1 MPQFNHYTTIKVVLP
16 STKNLPEEQQAWVEM
31 RTDILVGDL
40 ISPTKE
46 QETSALLQNIGT
58 ISRMIVAWNFTK
70 EDGSI
75 EDITEENVRRIIAT
89 DFNVLTES
97 LTTNVI
103 SDEEKKS
110 SSSTSQPAKTETP
123 TA

>member
-58 ISRMIVAWNFTK
+58 VSRMIVAWNFTK